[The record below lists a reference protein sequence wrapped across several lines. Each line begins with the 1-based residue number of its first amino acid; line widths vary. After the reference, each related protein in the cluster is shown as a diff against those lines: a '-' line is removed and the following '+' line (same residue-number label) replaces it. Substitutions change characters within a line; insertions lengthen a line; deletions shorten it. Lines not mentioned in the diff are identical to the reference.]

1 MNQTQYFTLTQMIID
16 DVYFPWGAT
25 KLNQLG
31 GGTYTVAG
39 TRVAVLFPNSLKS
52 RIACSEMT
60 DMERRS
66 GVLVSSASPV

>member
-31 GGTYTVAG
+31 GRNLHGCRARACG
-39 TRVAVLFPNSLKS
+39 
-52 RIACSEMT
+52 RIRWAF
-60 DMERRS
+60 
-66 GVLVSSASPV
+66 AA

>member
-39 TRVAVLFPNSLKS
+39 TRVIPY
-52 RIACSEMT
+52 RH
-60 DMERRS
+60 RRCRKD
-66 GVLVSSASPV
+66 GVKRSVPHRGGH

>member
-31 GGTYTVAG
+31 GGTYTVAARVVG
-39 TRVAVLFPNSLKS
+39 SGGLLLPDRTRL
-52 RIACSEMT
+52 
-60 DMERRS
+60 
-66 GVLVSSASPV
+66 